1 MHADPALIRSV
12 KGQVTADEWAVR
24 VDLAAAYRAVAMY
37 GWDDLVFTHISAR
50 VPGPGHHFLINPYGM
65 MFEEITASSLVKI
78 DLHGE
83 KVMQSPF
90 EINPAGF
97 TIHSAVHEARD
108 DAKCV
113 MHLHTVEGVGVSCQK
128 GGLLP
133 LSQQSLFPLS
143 SLAYHDYEGV
153 ALNPDEKARLVKDL
167 GDKHNL
173 ILRNHGLLTCAESV
187 ADAFLYMYILQKACE
202 VQLRAQSGGGELIPI
217 ARPIVEGIRNA
228 SKVVLR
234 QSGGMIAWPG
244 ILRNLDP
251 KDPSC
256 PAYLF

>member
-83 KVMQSPF
+83 KAMQSPF

-128 GGLLP
+128 DGLLP

-143 SLAYHDYEGV
+143 SIAYHDYEGV
-153 ALNPDEKARLVKDL
+153 ALDPDEKARLVKDL

-187 ADAFLYMYILQKACE
+187 ADAFLHMYILQKACE

-217 ARPIVEGIRNA
+217 ARPIVEGIKKA

-244 ILRNLDP
+244 ILRKLDRR
-251 KDPSC
+251 DPSWRT
-256 PAYLF
+256 

>member
-244 ILRNLDP
+244 ILRKLDR
-251 KDPSC
+251 KDPSWRG
-256 PAYLF
+256 